1 MNNGSKNI
9 WAWLQSNN
17 RIYKVVSNPIKGT
30 IEVYDEKGN
39 LVMKRENLS
48 KKAVEVIEKNFLEV
62 TAKKLNETPTD
73 DSGHSNF
80 DPMIA

>member
-1 MNNGSKNI
+1 
-9 WAWLQSNN
+9 
-17 RIYKVVSNPIKGT
+17 
-30 IEVYDEKGN
+30 
-39 LVMKRENLS
+39 MKRENLS

-80 DPMIA
+80 DPMVA